1 MKYSHTYRDPATGN
15 LVDVLLD
22 DGTTEEEVET
32 EEEYR
37 NASRPPTSGSLPGTP
52 RPRQPNR
59 PVLRPRPRRPV
70 PVQAEPVTQSSA
82 HVVIE
87 KQALAE
93 MVPAVGQLWASF
105 LGRPEKPDAIGNDI
119 IDRNNAAMHRD
130 ALAMHQQN
138 QTRILALTDL
148 ASRVIKLFG

>member
-1 MKYSHTYRDPATGN
+1 M
-15 LVDVLLD
+15 
-22 DGTTEEEVET
+22 
-32 EEEYR
+32 
-37 NASRPPTSGSLPGTP
+37 
-52 RPRQPNR
+52 
-59 PVLRPRPRRPV
+59 
-70 PVQAEPVTQSSA
+70 PVQAEPITQSSA

-87 KQALAE
+87 KRAIAE

-105 LGRPEKPDAIGNDI
+105 LGRPEMPEATGNDI

-130 ALAMHQQN
+130 SLAMHQQS